1 MPKLFKT
8 YTRFDGGLNTK
19 TNARSIQDNELA
31 DIKNA
36 IVDEFGMVK
45 SCGKALD
52 NDTNYADPDVD
63 ATIAGYGLFQAT
75 FDYNAAGTNT
85 PTVRTFLAD
94 TDDTSDTR
102 IDIYSAGGSWAE
114 DAIDLGTTASG
125 AVIYDIADGAVR
137 ICDTSFGAGNTPMWY
152 GYINREL
159 WYDEDGDQLSD
170 HDTFAEWLSTE
181 QGLYKPWSSAKI
193 VTAGAGYPTA
203 RGLVGSTLG
212 IEGALLTDSSSSSVA
227 VTFTTGTLGVGT
239 VDRAHINASLDLGL
253 HKLRDFNDDQT
264 KGIATYVDEDQVTV
278 DSAWSLASDATVF
291 IAPDAGLG
299 FNVEIVQA
307 AATAVSESGM
317 TAATYEFAQTFI
329 YDEIQ
334 ETLPS
339 EMAGFITVA
348 ASKYLKVSIIAT
360 RPYNKRITGGRI
372 YWRDSTTKGKW
383 ELLADISLIHGC
395 RTSLD
400 EEYKGWVSRQVSSK
414 VCTVSIGAHNLD
426 TFETL
431 NGYPSDVEFNHIG
444 EAGVG
449 YKTSVVANR
458 RRFIASVKTKSEVTG
473 LSIHNADRIM
483 YSEINKFDTF
493 VPTNFID
500 IGINDGESFIKL
512 ESFADRLLAF
522 KEKTL
527 YIINIGSG
535 SDTQW
540 FLESEHKNLGVEFNA
555 AVVKTGAGVCWVN
568 KNGLYL
574 YDGSKITNLQTK
586 ILEKDWKDFVNSD
599 TMIGYEPVNKHLCV
613 VRDADNE
620 SGDNGDT
627 YICNL
632 NNGSFTFV
640 EDLFADSNK
649 SNIITDAYNKMTAV
663 TGLTEIVSYDGEP
676 DVGSDFDITL
686 KDDDFGI
693 PNICK
698 KIYAITIEY
707 SSSNDNTSAINYNF
721 VDHNGTRRAF
731 TTSNI
736 SSSTLADTNGDLDV
750 NRYTFDY
757 PVPFASSFQLRLD
770 MNGNSL
776 QIINNIGIEYRP
788 IYRRIT

>member
-8 YTRFDGGLNTK
+8 YTRFEGGLNTK
-19 TNARSIQDNELA
+19 TDARSIQDNELA
-31 DIKNA
+31 QANNVTI
-36 IVDEFGMVK
+36 DEFGTIQQ
-45 SCGKALD
+45 CGKAND
-52 NDTNYADPDVD
+52 NTSDYAVPAID
-63 ATIAGYGLFQAT
+63 ASQAGYGLFQST
-75 FDYNAAGTNT
+75 FDYNAGGTNT

-102 IDIYSAGGSWAE
+102 IDIYDAGGSWAA
-114 DAIDLGTTASG
+114 DIIDLGSTAGG
-125 AVIYDIADGAVR
+125 AVIYDVADGAVR
-137 ICDTSFGAGNTPMWY
+137 VCDTNFGAGNTPMWY

-159 WYDEDGDQLSD
+159 WYEDDGDQLAD
-170 HDTFAEWLSTE
+170 HDTFAQWLSTE

-193 VTAGAGYPTA
+193 VTSGDGYPTA

-212 IEGALLTDSSSSSVA
+212 IEGALETDSSSSSVA

-253 HKLRDFNDDQT
+253 HKLRDFSDDQT

-278 DSAWSLASDATVF
+278 DSAWSLVSDATVF

-400 EEYKGWVSRQVSSK
+400 EEYKGWASKQVSSK

-431 NGYPSDVEFNHIG
+431 NGYSSDVDFNHIG
-444 EAGVG
+444 EAGLG

-458 RRFIASVKTKSEVTG
+458 RKFIASVKTKSEVTG

-493 VPTNFID
+493 VPRNFID
-500 IGINDGESFIKL
+500 IGINDGESFIKV

-540 FLESEHKNLGVEFNA
+540 FLESEHKNMGVEFHA
-555 AVVKTGAGVCWVN
+555 ATVKTDFGVAWVN
-568 KNGLYL
+568 KNGLFF
-574 YDGSKITNLQTK
+574 YDGSKIINLQTK
-586 ILEKDWKDFVNSD
+586 ILESEWSGFVNAD
-599 TMIGYEPVNKHLCV
+599 TMIGYEPTHKHLV
-613 VRDADNE
+613 VIRDADNE
-620 SGDNGDT
+620 SSDNGDA
-627 YICNL
+627 YVY
-632 NNGSFTFV
+632 SFITNSFVFV
-640 EDLFADSNK
+640 EDLVYDNDK
-649 SNIITDAYNKMTAV
+649 TNPITDAYNQMTLGAGLDELESY
-663 TGLTEIVSYDGEP
+663 TGDASAFGNK
-676 DVGSDFDITL
+676 FDIIL
-686 KDDDFGI
+686 KDDDFGL
-693 PNICK
+693 PNIVK
-698 KIYAITIEY
+698 KIYGVTVEY
-707 SSSNDNTSAINYNF
+707 ASSASNSNAVKYLLTSDSGAKSTGNIGDLATAAGGGVSK
-721 VDHNGTRRAF
+721 VDF
-731 TTSNI
+731 TTP
-736 SSSTLADTNGDLDV
+736 LL
-750 NRYTFDY
+750 
-757 PVPFASSFQLRLD
+757 ASSFQVRID
-770 MNGNSL
+770 MDGDSTHTVSNVGV
-776 QIINNIGIEYRP
+776 EYRP
-788 IYRRIT
+788 IYKRVT